1 MRKHTS
7 IYYKAFGYEKYD
19 FVASEISGQKA
30 VDICHILPRGA
41 GGNPD
46 GSLDRIEN
54 LMAQTREEHL
64 KFGDHKSTTA
74 YQYRKH
80 MEFMELN
87 GVKFDRKWITS
98 QIEKYEV
105 YEND

>member
-1 MRKHTS
+1 MRNHTK

-30 VDICHILPRGA
+30 VDTVHIEPRGM
-41 GGNPD
+41 GGNPTKD
-46 GSLDRIEN
+46 LDRIEN
-54 LMAQTREEHL
+54 LMAQTREEHNFL
-64 KFGDHKSTTA
+64 GDKKSKTA